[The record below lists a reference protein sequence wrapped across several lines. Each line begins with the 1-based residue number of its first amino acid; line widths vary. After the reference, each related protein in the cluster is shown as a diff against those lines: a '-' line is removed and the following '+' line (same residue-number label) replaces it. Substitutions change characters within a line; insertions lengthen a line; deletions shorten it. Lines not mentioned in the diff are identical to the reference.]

1 MAGNK
6 YYFITINE
14 RNGEQEYHI
23 SIVRELSSRKS
34 IEKLANE
41 IAKRWYDTYNSKPEF
56 EDGGYYHLHGCIHVS
71 VSCWREITEIE
82 YHLLNR
88 FI

>member
-14 RNGEQEYHI
+14 RNGEQEYIQYHI
-23 SIVRELSSRKS
+23 CQLSSRKA
-34 IEKLANE
+34 IDKYVDNLL
-41 IAKRWYDTYNSKPEF
+41 KMWYDSNTLEF
-56 EDGGYYHLHGCIHVS
+56 EDGGYYHLGGSIHVS

-82 YHLLNR
+82 YQLLKR